1 VLDEWFARDER
12 ERLARKPCGGVAR
25 GNDAENFHAP
35 SLAEVGVRM
44 KHRFSARN
52 GIAFVRASLMLVIRM
67 KKSKGK
73 AADPKLKLQI
83 AELIKVKGG
92 GANQAEVADII
103 ENALKLLTDV
113 TDSGDVRVIQTTIR
127 ELRYAF
133 RLFAPYNEKRKVTIF
148 GSARTQPS
156 KSEYQQA
163 LEFGQKMAAAGFMVI
178 TGAGGGI
185 MQAGHEGA
193 GSENSFGA
201 NIRLPWEQSAN
212 PVILQDKKLVT
223 FKYFFTRKLIFIRHS
238 DAIALFPGGF
248 GTMDEGYE
256 ALTLMQTGKSQ
267 LMPLVLV
274 DKPGGTY
281 WKTWDK
287 NIREHLL
294 RDKLI
299 SPDDLNLY
307 QITDSADEAVKII
320 TRFYRNFHST
330 RWVKDAL
337 VIRLKHVPSESAIAA
352 MNEDFADIIN
362 GAPIKIIP
370 PTPEEIADTAHLHL
384 PRIAFGFNRH
394 DYGRLRQLIDVL
406 NGL

>member
-1 VLDEWFARDER
+1 MIKSE
-12 ERLARKPCGGVAR
+12 KP
-25 GNDAENFHAP
+25 P
-35 SLAEVGVRM
+35 M
-44 KHRFSARN
+44 
-52 GIAFVRASLMLVIRM
+52 
-67 KKSKGK
+67 
-73 AADPKLKLQI
+73 DPELKRRIQ
-83 AELIKVKGG
+83 ELIDYKGG
-92 GANQAEVADII
+92 GFNQESVADII
-103 ENALKLLTDV
+103 ENALKILADV
-113 TDSGDVRVIQTTIR
+113 EDSGDVRVIQTAIR

-133 RLFAPYNEKRKVTIF
+133 RLFAPYAGVRKVTIF
-148 GSARTQPS
+148 GSARTQPA
-156 KSEYQQA
+156 KMEYQQA
-163 LEFGQKMAAAGFMVI
+163 LEFGRKISEAGFMVI

-193 GSENSFGA
+193 GLEKSFGA

-212 PVILQDKKLVT
+212 PVIKEDKKLIT

-274 DKPGGTY
+274 DRPGGTY

-287 NIREHLL
+287 HVREHLL
-294 RDKLI
+294 RDQLI

-307 QITDSADEAVKII
+307 QITDSTDQAVKII
-320 TRFYRNFHST
+320 TRFYRNFHSS
-330 RWVKDAL
+330 RFVKDL
-337 VIRLKHVPSESAIAA
+337 FVIRLKHAPTETAIEA
-352 MNEDFADIIN
+352 MNEDFADIIV
-362 GAPIKIIP
+362 GQPIHLIS
-370 PTPEEIADTAHLHL
+370 PTPEELEDDDNVEL
-384 PRIAFGFNRH
+384 PRVAFGFNRR

>member
-1 VLDEWFARDER
+1 MIKTE
-12 ERLARKPCGGVAR
+12 KPPMDPELKR
-25 GNDAENFHAP
+25 RIQE
-35 SLAEVGVRM
+35 L
-44 KHRFSARN
+44 
-52 GIAFVRASLMLVIRM
+52 IAFR
-67 KKSKGK
+67 
-73 AADPKLKLQI
+73 
-83 AELIKVKGG
+83 GG
-92 GANQAEVADII
+92 GFNPEAVEDII
-103 ENALKLLTDV
+103 ENALKLLKDV
-113 TDSGDVRVIQTTIR
+113 QDSGDVRVIQTATR

-133 RLFAPYNEKRKVTIF
+133 KLFAPYADKRKVTIF

-156 KSEYQQA
+156 KVEYQQA
-163 LEFGQKMAAAGFMVI
+163 VELGKKLVEAGFMVI

-193 GSENSFGA
+193 GPENSFGA

-212 PVILQDKKLVT
+212 PVIQDDKKLVT

-274 DKPGGTY
+274 DRPGGTY

-287 NIREHLL
+287 HVREHLL
-294 RDKLI
+294 RDQLI

-307 QITDSADEAVKII
+307 KITDDTTEAVKTIA
-320 TRFYRNFHST
+320 RFYRNFVST
-330 RWVKDAL
+330 RFVKDL
-337 VIRLKHVPSESAIAA
+337 FVIRLKHAPTESAIEA
-352 MNEDFADIIN
+352 MNEDFADIIV
-362 GAPIKIIP
+362 GAKIKSIEA
-370 PTPEEIADTAHLHL
+370 TPEERADGDMVDA
-384 PRIAFGFNRH
+384 PRIAFGFNRR

-406 NGL
+406 NAF